1 MNEYFQTRRT
11 RRHFTDKE
19 VPQSLVREIVAEA
32 IKAPTTGNMQLYSVI
47 VSRKGEARKALEAT
61 HFNQP
66 ASTGADVLLTVCA
79 DFNRFT
85 RWCEVSGADPGYDNF
100 LSFTSAMTD
109 AVILAQ
115 QIVTIAELRGL
126 GSCYLGT
133 VTYNAPEIA
142 GLLNLPKL
150 TVPVACLALGWPADE
165 GEATERLDVDAVLF
179 DEKYPEW
186 SDDDVKRLFRVK
198 DEYPAN
204 AKFVTENGKNSLAQ
218 VFTDIRYPRGM
229 NEDVSAKLLDFLRR
243 QGFLPE

>member
-1 MNEYFQTRRT
+1 MSYFTDRRS
-11 RRHFTDKE
+11 RRHFTDRNVSTE
-19 VPQSLVREIVAEA
+19 MIREIVAEA
-32 IKAPTTGNMQLYSVI
+32 MRAPTTGNMQLYSVI
-47 VSRKGEARKALEAT
+47 ISRRGEARKALEAT

-115 QIVTIAELRGL
+115 QIVTIAEMRGL

-142 GLLNLPKL
+142 SLLRLPQL

-165 GEATERLDVDAVLF
+165 GEPSERLDVDAVLF
-179 DEKYPEW
+179 EESYPEW
-186 SDDDVKRLFRVK
+186 SDDDIRRLHLPK
-198 DEYPAN
+198 DDYAPN
-204 AKFVTENGKNSLAQ
+204 HRFVEENGKQSLAQ
-218 VFTDIRYPRGM
+218 VFTDIRYPRTM
-229 NEDVSAKLLDFLRR
+229 NEEVSAKLLDFLLN
-243 QGFLPE
+243 QGFMKK